1 MAAEINYNYDGKL
14 KVNILIVGRTEC
26 GKTIFIQKLGE
37 KNRMFGDI
45 KEVVWVSKI
54 PISKDREYNIR
65 DCFVHEK
72 TDFQHPNCIH
82 EFVDLLDHFHRQ
94 KVP

>member
-1 MAAEINYNYDGKL
+1 M
-14 KVNILIVGRTEC
+14 VNWRKIFWLLGEQNVEKPILYRSW
-26 GKTIFIQKLGE
+26 E

-65 DCFVHEK
+65 DCFVNEK
-72 TDFQHPNCIH
+72 IDFHHPNCID
-82 EFVDLLDHFHRQ
+82 EFVDLLDHFQRQ
-94 KVP
+94 KAP

>member
-1 MAAEINYNYDGKL
+1 M
-14 KVNILIVGRTEC
+14 IVGRTEC
-26 GKTIFIQKLGE
+26 GKTTFIQKLG

-65 DCFVHEK
+65 DCFVNEK
-72 TDFQHPNCIH
+72 IDFHHPNCID
-82 EFVDLLDHFHRQ
+82 EFVDLLDHFQRQ
-94 KVP
+94 KAP